1 MNSSV
6 PRGDSIPRSRLFRKF
21 CNLTLITVS
30 GNSKFSNLSP
40 VSKIDSYPNL
50 IKQSLKLT
58 IMKEMTRLDD
68 EKWTKEKVIKH
79 QDEMYALLKNNITQ
93 KSPTFAQPSQ
103 VISIN

>member
-1 MNSSV
+1 
-6 PRGDSIPRSRLFRKF
+6 
-21 CNLTLITVS
+21 
-30 GNSKFSNLSP
+30 
-40 VSKIDSYPNL
+40 
-50 IKQSLKLT
+50 
-58 IMKEMTRLDD
+58 MKEMTRLDD